1 MKDFLQ
7 FINNRK
13 EQTTIDKM
21 FNESYKTN
29 NMHKF
34 CGDLTGI
41 FKSEFTDKKVL
52 CVGSKFPFKTE
63 ITGDEYRSVV
73 YFIDDEKTNL
83 PVISIMLNFK
93 NNDATSIASVS
104 LFNDFS
110 VFLEEKGKAITT
122 MTLDNNSFT
131 YLIPVIVHVCET
143 RNFRLTNEK
152 AVKQIKARLES
163 NKNVDEELF
172 LRHYDFD
179 GINCNI
185 FEAVSP
191 ELKEFKRRLYGKAQE
206 YWDKEKGMK
215 PKSSENTDITADY
228 EKVRSEIKAGAETI
242 KDLDLTFKSNLTV
255 KILQEVSEIS
265 AQAKIEEER
274 ENFEDPHEVWKE
286 MQQYIKLVIKGLN
299 PALILAGAP
308 GVGKTYRVRQQLKA
322 AGYREGNNL
331 WTIKG
336 KCTPR
341 QLYLAL
347 YSFKRK
353 GDIIVI
359 DDADGLVGP
368 KAPEDVINILK
379 AALDSTSDDEGRLV
393 SYGVSGNL
401 VDDEGVPVPKRFYYN
416 GGVIVITNYNA
427 GQLDTALRGRSYI
440 QDIHFSIESILQI
453 IEELLPTIDK
463 EKLSMKSKEKAY
475 AYLKEISGELAD
487 KIEISIRTFS
497 ICARIFESADS
508 DFSDDDCKRMI
519 LKQLKLQAVRGG
531 KKY

>member
-13 EQTTIDKM
+13 EQTNIDKM

-52 CVGSKFPFKTE
+52 CVGSEWPFKTE
-63 ITGDEYRSVV
+63 ISGNEYRSVV
-73 YFIDDEKTNL
+73 YFVDDEKTNL
-83 PVISIMLNFK
+83 PVVSIMLNFK
-93 NNDATSIASVS
+93 NDDATSIASVS

-131 YLIPVIVHVCET
+131 YLIPVIVHACET

-206 YWDKEKGMK
+206 YWEKEKGMK
-215 PKSSENTDITADY
+215 PKSNENTDITSDY
-228 EKVRSEIKAGAETI
+228 EKVRSEIRSGAETI
-242 KDLDLTFKSNLTV
+242 NDLDLTFKSNLTV

-308 GVGKTYRVRQQLKA
+308 GVGKTYRVKQQLKA

-347 YSFKRK
+347 YSFKHK

-497 ICARIFESADS
+497 ICARIFESADA